1 MRTAFGRV
9 LSAAVLVSSFGASI
23 PAFADENAELNR
35 EQNEP
40 VPALVLAGTK
50 VEDQSDS
57 LQPVFASDKSAETE
71 EVCEEV
77 APKNIDFSS
86 LNSSVSPLDNARSQI
101 HSSIKHYSGEAAAR
115 SSSDFSNLVSQK
127 NKKAASSRAG
137 KAFGSSK
144 NVRAS
149 VKPAVSERSKSADEG
164 RLLSDKGE
172 APNGKAEAENESRIP
187 TGRGDSL
194 SAGAEGAKELT
205 ETEGARQTAEAV
217 TGASSVEAAA
227 AGSKDEAVEAA
238 AEREKDAAVESGG
251 SSEGGETGTG
261 AEIAESKGA
270 ADAAEADK
278 EASVS
283 EDKPSEKTEAA
294 AEDKT
299 AVKGASPVFSGT
311 VEAISENSL
320 LIAGVG
326 SDGEPLSLE
335 FIVDDNSQLA
345 EGIKVGDSL
354 SVYFEAAESGGYR
367 VTSARY
373 VSGEAPQ
380 NIFPGETADNK
391 AEAGSGA
398 DESENAQNAEA
409 DLPKVV
415 SIEVEGNKTVSSAE
429 VLQIISTRIGDP
441 LLEPRI
447 RRDMQAIYDSGY
459 YTDVR
464 LDTRYTS
471 DGVRIIFRVL
481 ENPVVDEI
489 EIVGNNIVETDKL
502 RSLMQMETGKV
513 LNTRVLQNDLQ
524 AINKYYNEDLGY
536 TISPSHITKL
546 DFSKGKLTLT
556 VVDGIIVK
564 EIKVEGVTVFP
575 QEEIEK
581 MITLKPGDLFNRN
594 TLREDTEKIS
604 ELYEKKEYILDT
616 IKPSVDVETGVVTV
630 SVVEAV
636 LEDIKLNWADANHRT
651 KDDTVLRNLRTKKN
665 EVMRRDRIQKDLERL
680 NNLGLFKKVEP
691 GVEPGSKPGQAIL
704 VLNIEEQKTGLATIG
719 VGYAGGGSGAV
730 RPGITGAVSYSERNL
745 FGEGKQI
752 SINLQRGAQIGSYG
766 ISYYDPAIN
775 DAQDSLG
782 VSIYYNSVDELE
794 QQVPGAE
801 YGTYAYYDQKAYGGT
816 ITYGHPFTDDLRG
829 FITLRHE
836 TIDLKM
842 SKKSLYVPLG
852 IGKGDLNAI
861 GVSALYDTRD
871 DVFNP
876 HRGAY
881 GSIAFTYAGL
891 GGDYKYN
898 KFVVEGREYV
908 PITKRSTLALRG
920 LYGTV
925 GNGAPASEYF
935 YAGGTDTLRA
945 YKDNV
950 FFGNKVVLLNA
961 EYRFPIADIKMVS
974 GAVFVDAGNAW
985 IGGFGKS
992 RLYTDAG
999 VGLRIVFPNLGLG
1012 VIRIDYAVGKEGS
1025 RASVGIGQ
1033 SF

>member
-1 MRTAFGRV
+1 M
-9 LSAAVLVSSFGASI
+9 
-23 PAFADENAELNR
+23 NK

-40 VPALVLAGTK
+40 VPALVLTGME
-50 VEDQSDS
+50 VEDLNAEN
-57 LQPVFASDKSAETE
+57 LQPVFAADKSADAD

-77 APKNIDFSS
+77 SPKNIDFAS
-86 LNSSVSPLDNARSQI
+86 LNNSVSPLDNARSQI
-101 HSSIKHYSGEAAAR
+101 HSDVKRSSGEAAAR
-115 SSSDFSNLVSQK
+115 SSADFSNLVSQR
-127 NKKAASSRAG
+127 NKKAASSRVG
-137 KAFGSSK
+137 RAFRTSAK
-144 NVRAS
+144 
-149 VKPAVSERSKSADEG
+149 KEKSAAAEQAEAKAAPSEAED
-164 RLLSDKGE
+164 RLLSDKGDDLN
-172 APNGKAEAENESRIP
+172 AKAAADGKLSNAERAQEVAEAIMGAPSAA
-187 TGRGDSL
+187 D
-194 SAGAEGAKELT
+194 AGAERSEAAEAAPLT
-205 ETEGARQTAEAV
+205 ETAADENGEIAE
-217 TGASSVEAAA
+217 
-227 AGSKDEAVEAA
+227 SKT
-238 AEREKDAAVESGG
+238 
-251 SSEGGETGTG
+251 SEN
-261 AEIAESKGA
+261 AEIAESENAGKSGEIA
-270 ADAAEADK
+270 ESKSGADAAEADK
-278 EASVS
+278 EAAVS
-283 EDKPSEKTEAA
+283 ENKTDEKAEADSGDKAA
-294 AEDKT
+294 A
-299 AVKGASPVFSGT
+299 AKGASPVFSGT

-320 LIAGVG
+320 LIAGTG

-335 FIVDDNSQLA
+335 FIVDENSQLA

-354 SVYFEAAESGGYR
+354 SVYYELAESGGYR

-380 NIFPGETADNK
+380 NVFPGETAENI
-391 AEAGSGA
+391 AEGDGA
-398 DESENAQNAEA
+398 KDETGTDQNAEA

-489 EIVGNNIVETDKL
+489 EITGNSVVETDKL

-513 LNTRVLQNDLQ
+513 LNTRVLQNDIQ

-546 DFSKGKLTLT
+546 DFSKGKLTFT

-564 EIKVEGVTVFP
+564 EVKVEGVTVFP

-604 ELYEKKEYILDT
+604 DLYEKKEYILDT

-636 LEDIKLNWADANHRT
+636 LEDYKLNWADANHRT
-651 KDDTVLRNLRTKKN
+651 KDETVLRNLRTKKN

-691 GVEPGSKPGQAIL
+691 GVEPGSKPGMAIL
-704 VLNIEEQKTGLATIG
+704 VLNIEEQKTGLATVG

-782 VSIYYNSVDELE
+782 VSIYYNNVDELE
-794 QQVPGAE
+794 QQVTGAD
-801 YGTYAYYDQKAYGGT
+801 YGTYAYYDQEAYGGT
-816 ITYGHPFTDDLRG
+816 ITYGHPFSDDLRG

-836 TIDLKM
+836 TINLKM
-842 SKKSLYVPLG
+842 SKKSLYVPVG

-876 HRGAY
+876 HRGTY
-881 GSIAFTYAGL
+881 GSAAYTFAGL

-898 KFVVEGREYV
+898 KFVFEGRQYI

-935 YAGGTDTLRA
+935 YAGGTDTLRG

-974 GAVFVDAGNAW
+974 GAVFFDAGNAW
-985 IGGFGKS
+985 LSGYGKS

-1012 VIRIDYAVGKEGS
+1012 VIRIDYAFGEEGS

>member
-40 VPALVLAGTK
+40 VPALVLTGTK
-50 VEDQSDS
+50 VEEQSDNS
-57 LQPVFASDKSAETE
+57 QSVFAAGKSADTE

-101 HSSIKHYSGEAAAR
+101 HSSVKHYSGEAAAR

-137 KAFGSSK
+137 KAFGSAK
-144 NVRAS
+144 KVRSS
-149 VKPAVSERSKSADEG
+149 VKPAVSEAPKSADEG
-164 RLLSDKGE
+164 RLLSDKE
-172 APNGKAEAENESRIP
+172 ESPNGRAEAETEDRIAA
-187 TGRGDSL
+187 GSGDSL
-194 SAGAEGAKELT
+194 SAGAEDARELSNA
-205 ETEGARQTAEAV
+205 ERAQQTAEAIM
-217 TGASSVEAAA
+217 GAPSAEAAA
-227 AGSKDEAVEAA
+227 AEAKDETAEAEAA
-238 AEREKDAAVESGG
+238 QEKDAAGESGAIA
-251 SSEGGETGTG
+251 EGEENG
-261 AEIAESKGA
+261 AEIAESKSS
-270 ADAAEADK
+270 ADAAEAGK
-278 EASVS
+278 EAAAS
-283 EDKPSEKTEAA
+283 ENKPSEKTEAA

-320 LIAGVG
+320 LIAGTG

-335 FIVDDNSQLA
+335 FIVDENSQLA

-380 NIFPGETADNK
+380 NIFPGEAADSK
-391 AEAGSGA
+391 AQAGDGS

-604 ELYEKKEYILDT
+604 DLYEKKEYILDT

-691 GVEPGSKPGQAIL
+691 GVEPGSKPGQAVL

-876 HRGAY
+876 HRGTY
-881 GSIAFTYAGL
+881 GSVAFTFAGL

-985 IGGFGKS
+985 MGGYGKS